1 MKKEKQLMTAL
12 SFYTVAITALI
23 LLIVIGVTVG
33 IYLVFRRYN
42 RIREQKIMDE
52 WQAARKEHE

>member
-1 MKKEKQLMTAL
+1 MTAL